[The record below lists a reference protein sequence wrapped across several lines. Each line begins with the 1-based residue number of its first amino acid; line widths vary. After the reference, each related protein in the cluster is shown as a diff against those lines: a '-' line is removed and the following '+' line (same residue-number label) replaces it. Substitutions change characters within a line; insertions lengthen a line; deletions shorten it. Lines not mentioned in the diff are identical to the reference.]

1 MKHLDETWEEFCMR
15 SKRIILVGIARGWIY
30 PELHKQNNKHGTQKN
45 KENRKRNNLLQP
57 QRLGE
62 STEVQSKDRDG

>member
-1 MKHLDETWEEFCMR
+1 MKHLDETWEEFCLR

-30 PELHKQNNKHGTQKN
+30 PELHNQKNKHGTQKN
-45 KENRKRNNLLQP
+45 EKNRKRNNLLQP
-57 QRLGE
+57 QRIGE